1 MTAAASSEPQQAYSQ
16 EQKRK
21 LEHHFAENLDSL
33 TYPLLADIYICEGQ
47 ISRAKKVCLIG
58 LDRHP
63 RHPAGLYL
71 AATLAVRDGD
81 LGAAEKFLQQALKAD
96 EYHVGAAE
104 LLVAVQERLKRKK
117 SILEESYRKLLHA
130 NPLSR
135 AARERLDHLLA
146 EKKMLEDIRR
156 DLAGLPPEEPETAE
170 EPVPVP
176 PPVLAAE
183 PEPPPAPTPVI
194 PTDPDAVNHSW
205 EDNVKR
211 LAGLMDDT
219 GGEDSGGETITPE
232 PDTATAPPPAPEAP
246 VPAGTALADLEDISE
261 EEPPIA
267 EIDADEFNAPTVVE
281 KTEVESLTGDE
292 KAADEAVPEAA
303 APEAE
308 VTKQVA
314 KEEIFE
320 PGVATAAS
328 PHIEH
333 EQELIETPDQRPKE
347 SDFASED
354 TILVEPDELT
364 IPDTDQIDEG
374 EPTAIPAVE
383 PERADDSS
391 LLTEAER
398 VKAEEAELAQPDMA
412 AFREPVT
419 DEPQRLEEDLADRE
433 IADAG
438 DPVTAA
444 EKQDQI
450 DQPIELID
458 EADDLLAEEEGEI
471 LTDVSP
477 AMVEESAEPE
487 SPGEAESFEPGKAAE
502 RDAAQPSVEDL
513 GESPDESSRPEGIDL
528 QADTAQEQEL
538 LEDYAEPAG
547 LATGQ
552 DFKDSPEAAVD
563 SITEQAAVSSAMVDD
578 DGAAY
583 WAEAL
588 DSEGK
593 SFEPQ
598 RASEAPDQI
607 DDEFTAE
614 EPPVLSPD
622 DGLPKRLP
630 ETDTEGDAELTAE
643 PKLTGQSE
651 LAEDSTDEP
660 IPAASPQEDDGAA
673 YWGEAYDIE
682 EETFGPQRTSEAP
695 DQIDDEF
702 TAEEPPVLSPDDGL
716 PKRLPETDTEGDAE
730 LTAEPKLTGQSELA
744 EDSTDEPIPAA
755 SPQEDDGAAYWGE
768 AYDIEEETFEPQTA
782 SEALEEVDDDFNEG
796 STLDRP
802 APEGTD
808 EFDPSSASAES
819 APDVAEA
826 DQDAAETIEVE
837 AEGIGAEETGFAK
850 PDLAELEIDAETDKT
865 ELDEEEARF
874 EPVSATPEDESFLD
888 TDKEET
894 GSPAKLDQEE
904 YPKDRESLQGG
915 DGEAFLHDDEEIE
928 SGETVI
934 PVTEDE
940 MQTREQ
946 EEAEDVADQEDSF
959 EPLSATAEDEA
970 PDADQFVRAED
981 SIPSTAH
988 DEPYRPDMQSLM
1000 QDMRDVHLE
1009 EEDATAEA
1017 ESEPSVAAEP
1027 DSGMDS
1033 GEQLSSE
1040 DVRRSLE
1047 EEEPDEAESFE
1058 PGPTTPAETIPTEP
1072 EETAPSVAAG
1082 MESDDAVSFEPGE
1095 KEPAS
1100 MPETEVV
1107 GKEQDASDQQPAD
1120 EGELPEADAAH
1131 LTPVQPITSP
1141 EEDTEKP
1148 KDQFEPGEMAS
1159 EDTAPVSEEHT
1170 LPDSRETSRAP
1181 DKQAWEAEAIIDTA
1195 SSEGDDQPE
1204 SAMLEEEEP
1213 LPQAEA
1219 PPAGTEEDEYLEKEL
1234 VSTQELEDQDSASR
1248 TFTPGELSA
1257 EDDTSLA
1264 APDSPATEKETENIP
1279 VSDLSVV
1286 DTSGEDDLEVL
1297 EKMAYDS
1304 RDMQGESFEP
1314 STEIPAH
1321 EDTAPESATEAE
1333 LALEEDKT
1341 AEEELDEDSAV
1352 STERKWLDPKMATF
1366 TLATIYKVQGLY
1378 QQALQVLDLL
1388 EEKGADPD
1396 RIAAER
1402 DAILRQ
1408 IGAPPSE

>member
-328 PHIEH
+328 PPIEH
-333 EQELIETPDQRPKE
+333 EQELIETPDQGPKE

-374 EPTAIPAVE
+374 ESTAIPAVE

-471 LTDVSP
+471 LADVSP

-487 SPGEAESFEPGKAAE
+487 SPDEAESFEPGKAAE

-598 RASEAPDQI
+598 RA
-607 DDEFTAE
+607 
-614 EPPVLSPD
+614 
-622 DGLPKRLP
+622 
-630 ETDTEGDAELTAE
+630 
-643 PKLTGQSE
+643 
-651 LAEDSTDEP
+651 
-660 IPAASPQEDDGAA
+660 
-673 YWGEAYDIE
+673 
-682 EETFGPQRTSEAP
+682 SEAP

-1009 EEDATAEA
+1009 EEDAAAEA

-1027 DSGMDS
+1027 ESGMDS